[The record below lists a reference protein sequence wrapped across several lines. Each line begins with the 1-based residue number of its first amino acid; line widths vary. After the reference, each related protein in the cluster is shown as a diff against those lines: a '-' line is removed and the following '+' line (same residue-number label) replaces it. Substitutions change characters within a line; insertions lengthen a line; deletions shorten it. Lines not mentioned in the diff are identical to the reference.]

1 MSVPSLSATDQGSIG
16 NTAGW
21 HLSFHRAKSEGKA
34 VFPDDDSVL
43 ELGSGDYYAEIRASL
58 PEGPEGGVYSFVVEG
73 LTDEHYKAVARKKG
87 APDFV
92 RLYLYWMDTNS
103 SVAGYL
109 QNVAGMTGAFGVK
122 GADIPDAL
130 VAVLKILSVSRRAGT
145 RRYETTIT
153 AQEWVYERVRSSSL
167 CGEPISKDTL
177 EEALHLLLG
186 ESAHLRKNKDYRFH
200 GSQPDP
206 ANPPQPSSAG
216 AKPKTEIPAGGR
228 SVRDLLLELGG
239 KLEEES
245 GRYGRGMF
253 LVRDG
258 CLHVGT
264 RPIPFEG
271 EGKGPKKLTLGGGLI
286 EVEALPPVGTDPN
299 LDQVADP
306 GKKPPRRQFKL
317 TLKGRPDLKPGD
329 LVEFDA
335 PPEDVDTTGSNWL
348 GAIGDLAAGPL
359 LPSLGDAKFQ
369 HPVQLYVASVEHR
382 LGRTSGFVTTLTGLE
397 IQDPQ
402 AKWDSRTPVRRPA
415 AGPEPAHASPETEAA
430 RAVRNVAHGALASK
444 SLAEVGEV
452 RAMTSSG
459 TAEPPGQTL
468 KIWRGVKPGDP
479 QGYRAR
485 RSPIQRPSSAPAE
498 AAPYATPFAWG
509 KCGLVLPR
517 YPGTRVVVVHPD
529 GSSDDPIDIG
539 ALWESGKGPDS
550 QPGDW
555 WLILPVD
562 VPQAQR
568 GSLQDTDTPQEHT
581 GKVTQD
587 LIDAEGNRVIEAGE
601 LTIRVGRADLKSAGQ
616 RPARGD
622 TDSVTI
628 EHTGGKA
635 KVVIDQN
642 GKVTITAKSIVLDA
656 GSDGTIS
663 MTAKKVDVQV
673 SDCMDVHG

>member
-1 MSVPSLSATDQGSIG
+1 MSALTVGALDQGSVG
-16 NTAGW
+16 NVAGW
-21 HLSFHRAKSEGKA
+21 HLSFHQARSQGTA
-34 VFPDDDSVL
+34 VFPDDASVL
-43 ELGSGDYYAEIRASL
+43 ELGSNDYYAEIRASL
-58 PEGPEGGVYSFVVEG
+58 PEGLEGGVYSFVIEG
-73 LTDEHYKAVARKKG
+73 LTDEHYKAIARKKG
-87 APDFV
+87 APDFA
-92 RLYLYWMDTNS
+92 RLYLYWLDTNS
-103 SVAGYL
+103 SISGYL
-109 QNVAGMTGAFGVK
+109 QNVAGITGAFGVK
-122 GADIPDAL
+122 GSDISEAL
-130 VAVLKILSVSRRAGT
+130 VAVVKIQSVSRRAGA

-153 AQEWVYERVRSSSL
+153 AQEWIYDRVRTSRL
-167 CGEPISKDTL
+167 LGDPIVKDTP
-177 EEALHLLLG
+177 EAALHLLLG
-186 ESAHLRKNKDYRFH
+186 ESAHLRRDKDYRYH
-200 GSQPDP
+200 GCQPDP
-206 ANPPQPSSAG
+206 TNPPQPSSG

-228 SVRDLLLELGG
+228 SVRDLLLDLGG

-264 RPIPFEG
+264 RPIPFDG
-271 EGKGPKKLTLGGGLI
+271 EGKEPKKLTLGGGLI
-286 EVEALPPVGTDPN
+286 ESEGISSVGTDPN
-299 LDQVADP
+299 SDQVADP
-306 GKKPPRRQFKL
+306 EKKPPRRQFKL

-329 LVEFDA
+329 MVEFDS
-335 PPEDVDTTGSNWL
+335 PPEDAETAGSNWL
-348 GAIGDLAAGPL
+348 GAIGDLASGPL

-369 HPVQLYVASVEHR
+369 HPVQLYVTSVEHR
-382 LGRTSGFVTTLTGLE
+382 LGRTCAFVTTLTGLE

-402 AKWDSRTPVRRPA
+402 GKWDSRSLVRHPA
-415 AGPEPAHASPETEAA
+415 AGPEPTHANPETEAA
-430 RAVRNVAHGALASK
+430 RAVRSVAHGALSSK

-452 RAMTSSG
+452 RAMTTSG

-468 KIWRGVKPGDP
+468 KIWRGVTPGDP

-498 AAPYATPFAWG
+498 GAPYATPFAWG

-529 GSSDDPIDIG
+529 GSSDDPIDVG

-562 VPQAQR
+562 VSQSQR

-587 LIDAEGNRVIEAGE
+587 LIDAEGNRVIEVGE
-601 LTIRVGRADLKSAGQ
+601 LTIRVGRDDLMSAGD

-622 TDSVTI
+622 QDSVTI
-628 EHTGGKA
+628 EHTKGKA
-635 KVVIDQN
+635 KLVIDQN
-642 GKVTITAKSIVLDA
+642 GKVTITAKEIELDA

-663 MTAKKVDVQV
+663 MMAKSVDVKV
-673 SDCMDVHG
+673 SASMNVHE